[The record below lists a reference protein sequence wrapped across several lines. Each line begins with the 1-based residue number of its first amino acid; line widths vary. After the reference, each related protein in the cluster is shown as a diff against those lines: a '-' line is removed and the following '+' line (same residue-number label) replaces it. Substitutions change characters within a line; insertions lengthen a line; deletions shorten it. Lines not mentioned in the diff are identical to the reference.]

1 MNATTNRSGKNY
13 FIQHQNDTFKQR
25 YRVEL
30 ITATVLRPE
39 DNMMVLEVLAKDSQE
54 AISLA
59 VELLQKEYP
68 TTPWVKIEPWFVER
82 VGIE

>member
-1 MNATTNRSGKNY
+1 MNATTNRSGKNH
-13 FIQHQNDTFKQR
+13 FNQHQNDALKLR

-59 VELLQKEYP
+59 TELLQKE
-68 TTPWVKIEPWFVER
+68 
-82 VGIE
+82 